1 MNNINFYKI
10 NNRIINNKNRINAN
24 VSNTSQDNSFDKIL
38 ESEKNKGLKI
48 SKHAIERMS
57 LRNINLNDN
66 DISKIEMAINKA
78 QSKGVKE
85 ALILMGDIALIASTK
100 NRTII
105 TTANAEQLKENVF
118 TNIDGA
124 VII

>member
-1 MNNINFYKI
+1 MDNVNFYKI
-10 NNRIINNKNRINAN
+10 NNKIINNRNRINTN
-24 VSNTSQDNSFDKIL
+24 VSSKSQNNSFDKIL
-38 ESEKNKGLKI
+38 EREKNKGLKI
-48 SKHAIERMS
+48 SKHAMERMN
-57 LRNINLNDN
+57 LRNINLSDN